1 MMRSM
6 SKKSRCAEE
15 KSRGA
20 IAKAISGNKASFA
33 RVSKVLG
40 GKKFHVIFFD
50 GEQLHTGIL
59 ATPRGLFSSNGKVR
73 VKISEGDFVLL
84 EGAEV
89 IKDAKQG
96 ATVEIYGIL
105 DKPTADNLY
114 SSGLIHKSIYKTEED
129 SLDDLF
135 VCASEAA
142 VNEEIDLNAL

>member
-6 SKKSRCAEE
+6 SKKSRGAEE

-20 IAKAISGNKASFA
+20 VAKAISGNKANFA

-40 GKKFHVIFFD
+40 GKKFHVSFFD
-50 GEQLHTGIL
+50 GEELHTGIV
-59 ATPRGLFSSNGKVR
+59 ATPRGLFSAGGKVR

-89 IKDAKQG
+89 IKTAKG
-96 ATVEIYGIL
+96 EATVEIYGIL
-105 DKPTADNLY
+105 DKPTADQLY
-114 SSGLIHKSIYKTEED
+114 STGLIHKSIYKTDED

-135 VCASEAA
+135 VEA
-142 VNEEIDLNAL
+142 VPDNEELDLNAL